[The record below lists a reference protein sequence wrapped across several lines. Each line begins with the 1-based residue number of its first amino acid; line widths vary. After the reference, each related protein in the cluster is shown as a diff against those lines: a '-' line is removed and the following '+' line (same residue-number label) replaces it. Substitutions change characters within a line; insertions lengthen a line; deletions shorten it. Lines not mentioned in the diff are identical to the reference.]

1 VFLFPTQEEEKNRA
15 RGERIFVLL
24 DARAACTASA
34 FTLSLSLCAWKRGET
49 FCEVHFSKFE
59 KLNFPHKQTKEMAP
73 LPLVAGD
80 ALVKLI
86 ASARSF
92 RHNNPRG
99 FFLTLSF
106 ASLSLLFLL
115 TATHYSDSFSS
126 PTGGVGTKD
135 DEDAVLSYEDED
147 DDEKR
152 TREKTNVENNY
163 YEKRSE
169 SNFLWWEG
177 AANVALACACAATIG
192 ILVAARR
199 ARKIFLLSSSSS
211 QQQRVEGQSATAGIG
226 KESGGGSVG
235 KSWNGSQ
242 WVEATTA
249 PSVLSSPYRNSSGG
263 AAAAAARPPDAN
275 WAKAKG
281 PGAWSSEN
289 GSNNNSN
296 NNEDDGTDFATG
308 FGYSEGVS
316 SETARERAYRET
328 LWARREAE
336 ELEAEENEE
345 DQRNHHEYFTKHDD
359 VDDDNGH
366 RNRSNSSRKSSA
378 STSSAPRKEK
388 ESAAAKRERRWSKF
402 DQRWESLDAS
412 AATSRLPLTY
422 NDIPWPPKMA
432 KLLDRKVSE
441 HEKKSSSSSSSSAGG
456 GSDAAATKKKIYRE
470 LLLRWHPDKFMQKY
484 GKRVRAGGDED
495 RIKERVDAVAKALSA
510 SMAS

>member
-1 VFLFPTQEEEKNRA
+1 
-15 RGERIFVLL
+15 
-24 DARAACTASA
+24 
-34 FTLSLSLCAWKRGET
+34 
-49 FCEVHFSKFE
+49 
-59 KLNFPHKQTKEMAP
+59 MAP
-73 LPLVAGD
+73 LPLLVAAGGD

-86 ASARSF
+86 TSARSF

-115 TATHYSDSFSS
+115 TATQYSASFS
-126 PTGGVGTKD
+126 PTGVVGTKE
-135 DEDAVLSYEDED
+135 DEDAVLSYEEEEKRATRMRDEKNVK
-147 DDEKR
+147 DDE
-152 TREKTNVENNY
+152 NNPRG
-163 YEKRSE
+163 KSE
-169 SNFLWWEG
+169 MSGFLWWEG

-199 ARKIFLLSSSSS
+199 ARKIFLSSS
-211 QQQRVEGQSATAGIG
+211 QQRVVEGQSATAGIG
-226 KESGGGSVG
+226 KESGGGSIG

-242 WVEATTA
+242 WVEATMAAAA
-249 PSVLSSPYRNSSGG
+249 PSVLSSPYRNSSGA

-281 PGAWSSEN
+281 GAWSSEN
-289 GSNNNSN
+289 GRNNNSN

-345 DQRNHHEYFTKHDD
+345 DQRNHHEYFTKHDED
-359 VDDDNGH
+359 DDDDDDNGH
-366 RNRSNSSRKSSA
+366 RNRSNSSRKTSA
-378 STSSAPRKEK
+378 STSSAPRKER

-456 GSDAAATKKKIYRE
+456 SAAAAAAAAAAAKKKIYRE

>member
-1 VFLFPTQEEEKNRA
+1 METRRLFEEDSLTRSTNWKNINPQ
-15 RGERIFVLL
+15 IFP
-24 DARAACTASA
+24 
-34 FTLSLSLCAWKRGET
+34 K
-49 FCEVHFSKFE
+49 H
-59 KLNFPHKQTKEMAP
+59 MAP

-115 TATHYSDSFSS
+115 TATQYSASFS
-126 PTGGVGTKD
+126 PTASKE
-135 DEDAVLSYEDED
+135 DEDAVLSYEE
-147 DDEKR
+147 EKR
-152 TREKTNVENNY
+152 TRDDEKNHVDDENNLY
-163 YEKRSE
+163 GKSSE
-169 SNFLWWEG
+169 SGGFLWWEG

-199 ARKIFLLSSSSS
+199 ARKIFLSSS
-211 QQQRVEGQSATAGIG
+211 QQQRVVEGQSATAGIG
-226 KESGGGSVG
+226 RESGGGSVG

-242 WVEATTA
+242 WVEATTTMAAAAA
-249 PSVLSSPYRNSSGG
+249 PSVLSSPYRNSSG

-281 PGAWSSEN
+281 GAWSSEN
-289 GSNNNSN
+289 GSNNNGN
-296 NNEDDGTDFATG
+296 NIEDDGTDFATG

-359 VDDDNGH
+359 DDDDDDDNRH
-366 RNRSNSSRKSSA
+366 RNRSNSSRKPLA

-441 HEKKSSSSSSSSAGG
+441 HEKKSSSSSSSSAADAG
-456 GSDAAATKKKIYRE
+456 AAAKKKIYRE

>member
-1 VFLFPTQEEEKNRA
+1 
-15 RGERIFVLL
+15 
-24 DARAACTASA
+24 
-34 FTLSLSLCAWKRGET
+34 
-49 FCEVHFSKFE
+49 
-59 KLNFPHKQTKEMAP
+59 MAP
-73 LPLVAGD
+73 LSLVAGD

-86 ASARSF
+86 ASARSV

-99 FFLTLSF
+99 FVLALSF

-115 TATHYSDSFSS
+115 TATHYSDSFS
-126 PTGGVGTKD
+126 PGTKD

-147 DDEKR
+147 DEKR

-163 YEKRSE
+163 RYENRSE
-169 SNFLWWEG
+169 KSDFLWWEG

-199 ARKIFLLSSSSS
+199 ARKIFLSSSQQ

-226 KESGGGSVG
+226 KESVGG

-242 WVEATTA
+242 WVDATA

-263 AAAAAARPPDAN
+263 GAAAAARPPDAN

-281 PGAWSSEN
+281 VGAWSSEN
-289 GSNNNSN
+289 GSKNNSN
-296 NNEDDGTDFATG
+296 DNEDDGTDFATG

-359 VDDDNGH
+359 DDDDDDDNGH

-441 HEKKSSSSSSSSAGG
+441 HEKKSSSSSSSSSAGG
-456 GSDAAATKKKIYRE
+456 GSAAAAAAAKKKIYRE

>member
-1 VFLFPTQEEEKNRA
+1 LTLSARGNAERLFVKYIFPNSKNSIFPTN
-15 RGERIFVLL
+15 
-24 DARAACTASA
+24 
-34 FTLSLSLCAWKRGET
+34 
-49 FCEVHFSKFE
+49 
-59 KLNFPHKQTKEMAP
+59 KQTQMAP
-73 LPLVAGD
+73 LSLVAGD

-86 ASARSF
+86 ASARSV

-99 FFLTLSF
+99 FVLALSF

-115 TATHYSDSFSS
+115 TATHYSDSFS
-126 PTGGVGTKD
+126 PGTKD

-147 DDEKR
+147 DEKR
-152 TREKTNVENNY
+152 TREKTDVENNY
-163 YEKRSE
+163 QYENRSE
-169 SNFLWWEG
+169 KSGFLWWEG

-199 ARKIFLLSSSSS
+199 ARKIFLSSSSQQ

-226 KESGGGSVG
+226 KESVGG

-242 WVEATTA
+242 WVDATA

-263 AAAAAARPPDAN
+263 GAAAAARPPDAN

-281 PGAWSSEN
+281 VGAWSSEN
-289 GSNNNSN
+289 GSKNNSN
-296 NNEDDGTDFATG
+296 DNEDDGTDFATG

-359 VDDDNGH
+359 DDDDDNGH

-441 HEKKSSSSSSSSAGG
+441 HEKKSSSSSSSSSAGG
-456 GSDAAATKKKIYRE
+456 GSAAAAAAAKKKIYRE

>member
-1 VFLFPTQEEEKNRA
+1 
-15 RGERIFVLL
+15 
-24 DARAACTASA
+24 
-34 FTLSLSLCAWKRGET
+34 
-49 FCEVHFSKFE
+49 
-59 KLNFPHKQTKEMAP
+59 MAP

-115 TATHYSDSFSS
+115 TATQYSASFS
-126 PTGGVGTKD
+126 PTASKE
-135 DEDAVLSYEDED
+135 DEDAVLSYEE
-147 DDEKR
+147 EKR
-152 TREKTNVENNY
+152 TRDDEKNHVDDENNLY
-163 YEKRSE
+163 GKSSE
-169 SNFLWWEG
+169 SGGFLWWEG

-199 ARKIFLLSSSSS
+199 ARKIFLSSS
-211 QQQRVEGQSATAGIG
+211 QQQRVVEGQSATAGIG
-226 KESGGGSVG
+226 RESGGGSIG

-242 WVEATTA
+242 WVEATTT
-249 PSVLSSPYRNSSGG
+249 SVLSSPYRNSTSG
-263 AAAAAARPPDAN
+263 AAARPPDAD

-281 PGAWSSEN
+281 GAWSSEN

-296 NNEDDGTDFATG
+296 NDNEDDGTDFATG

-359 VDDDNGH
+359 DDDDDDDDNGH

-441 HEKKSSSSSSSSAGG
+441 HEKKSSSSSSSSP
-456 GSDAAATKKKIYRE
+456 AAAAGAAAKKKIYRE